1 MFDVTELSGLC
12 RKAAGDDPS
21 MLSDDELLASVVEWQ
36 SARAAFDLGEAR
48 ALAELQ
54 VRGLTDRQHGLK
66 TAQWV
71 AAEAKVDRG
80 GVSRRMR
87 LGMRLRRLPSVE
99 AAVASG
105 ELSADHAA
113 VLADAAAN
121 PRVGD
126 QVEATQ
132 RLWID
137 LADTTS
143 FVDWAHQLGRTVVL
157 LDQDGGYDPNR
168 DLARNRL
175 RLSPLPDGSLNVA
188 GELIGEQALVVR
200 QCVEGHADRLFLR
213 MQRDHDLCPEL
224 PVPTRATLLA
234 MALAELV
241 LRGSVVD
248 LDNSTGPATDVTLV
262 IEATKPARPDSGSP
276 DAADV
281 ASLADLVQRCGPA
294 ATPDGFHVHTETAA
308 SLLCDPVIT
317 ALIVD
322 SLGVPLDMGRHIR
335 LANRD
340 QRRALAQRDGGCVFP
355 GCDAPIGWCDAHHVT
370 WWRNDGPTDITNLAL
385 LCRYHHGVTHRDG
398 WTMTTTTHQRFTWTT
413 PLGQTLHS
421 QRHRGRSP
429 TGQLQPA

>member
-1 MFDVTELSGLC
+1 
-12 RKAAGDDPS
+12 
-21 MLSDDELLASVVEWQ
+21 
-36 SARAAFDLGEAR
+36 
-48 ALAELQ
+48 
-54 VRGLTDRQHGLK
+54 
-66 TAQWV
+66 V

-105 ELSADHAA
+105 ELSADHASR
-113 VLADAAAN
+113 LAEAAAN

-188 GELIGEQALVVR
+188 GELIGEQALVIR
-200 QCVEGHADRLFLR
+200 QCVEGHADLLFLR

-262 IEATKPARPDSGSP
+262 IEAHPPAEHPGDPAFDPYRPVGQLADLA
-276 DAADV
+276 DVADV
-281 ASLADLVQRCGPA
+281 ASLADLVERCGPA
-294 ATPDGFHVHTETAA
+294 ATPDGFHVHAETAA
-308 SLLCDPVIT
+308 CLLCDPVIH

-322 SLGVPLDMGRHIR
+322 SLGVPLDMGRQIR

-340 QRRALAQRDGGCVFP
+340 QRRALATRDGGCVFP

-370 WWRNDGPTDITNLAL
+370 WWRNHGATDITNLAL

-398 WTMTTTTHQRFTWTT
+398 WTMTATTHQRFTWTT

-429 TGQLQPA
+429 TKHLQPA

>member
-12 RKAAGDDPS
+12 RQAAGDDPS
-21 MLSDDELLASVVEWQ
+21 MLSDDELLAAVLEWQ
-36 SARAAFDLGEAR
+36 SVRSAVDVAEARLLGE
-48 ALAELQ
+48 LQ
-54 VRGLTDRQHGLK
+54 ARGLTDRQHGLK

-71 AAEAKVDRG
+71 AAEAKVDRA

-105 ELSADHAA
+105 ELSADHAS
-113 VLADAAAN
+113 VLAEAAAN

-175 RLSPLPDGSLNVA
+175 RLTPLPDGSLNVA
-188 GELIGEQALVVR
+188 GELVGEQALVVR

-248 LDNSTGPATDVTLV
+248 LDNSTGPATDVSLV
-262 IEATKPARPDSGSP
+262 IEATTPALRDVGPLDLT

-281 ASLADLVQRCGPA
+281 ASLAHLVERCGPA
-294 ATPDGFHVHTETAA
+294 ATPDGFHVHADTAA
-308 SLLCDPVIT
+308 CLLCAPVIT

-340 QRRALAQRDGGCVFP
+340 QR
-355 GCDAPIGWCDAHHVT
+355 
-370 WWRNDGPTDITNLAL
+370 
-385 LCRYHHGVTHRDG
+385 
-398 WTMTTTTHQRFTWTT
+398 
-413 PLGQTLHS
+413 
-421 QRHRGRSP
+421 
-429 TGQLQPA
+429 